1 MPGEYQKKKTHT
13 RRQLL
18 ELFIISV
25 MLEMLGVLNVSDASN
40 AKCL

>member
-1 MPGEYQKKKTHT
+1 MPGEYQKKNT

-25 MLEMLGVLNVSDASN
+25 MLETLGVLNVSDASN